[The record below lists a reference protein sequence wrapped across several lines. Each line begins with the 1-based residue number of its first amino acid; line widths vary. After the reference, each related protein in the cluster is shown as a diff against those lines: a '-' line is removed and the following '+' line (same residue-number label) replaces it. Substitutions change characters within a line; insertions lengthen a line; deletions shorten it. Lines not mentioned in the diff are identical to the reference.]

1 MNKKLI
7 SKILAI
13 LTTHLVFYIMMFFTG
28 NPVASAPAISQ
39 ALSRLSFG
47 IHEQYGVWT
56 LVCIAFMADSFFKKI
71 L

>member
-7 SKILAI
+7 SKVLAI
-13 LTTHLVFYIMMFFTG
+13 LTAHFVFYIMMFFTS
-28 NPVASAPAISQ
+28 NSVASAPAISQ
-39 ALSRLSFG
+39 ALKWLSFG

-56 LVCIAFMADSFFKKI
+56 LICIAFMADSFFKRI